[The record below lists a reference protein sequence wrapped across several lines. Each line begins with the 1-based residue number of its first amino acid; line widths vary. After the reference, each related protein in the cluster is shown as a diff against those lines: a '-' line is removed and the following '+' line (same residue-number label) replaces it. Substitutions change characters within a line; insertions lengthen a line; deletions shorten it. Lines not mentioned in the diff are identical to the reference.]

1 MNLGL
6 INAHINFVKVL
17 EKQFLENRQNL
28 ETSLINSFKTTQNL
42 AQKLESLSSLKE
54 VIPIKKNKQI
64 NKKIEHFK
72 K

>member
-17 EKQFLENRQNL
+17 ENKFLENRQNL